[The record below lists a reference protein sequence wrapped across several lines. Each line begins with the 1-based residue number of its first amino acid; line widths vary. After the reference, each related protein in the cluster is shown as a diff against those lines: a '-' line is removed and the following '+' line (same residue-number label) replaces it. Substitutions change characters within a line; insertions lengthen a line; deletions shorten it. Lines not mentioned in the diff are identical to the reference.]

1 MSCLKK
7 VIDTVVTECGKLFTN
22 VVLWSDGMGTQLRS
36 RFIFQILAG
45 TMLLNK
51 SLHWFYNEGHH
62 GKVPMHNV
70 GGTIKNVIFQKVKS
84 GQIVVHTPKEFPDA
98 TMKFVSSIITVYL
111 PKSDEIVDQAPSI
124 PETLSVHK
132 FVPHINDRGDCSIEF
147 FKTVVDQEVFHIQW
161 YKRASDVVC
170 DHEKSNKGDSECLPC
185 GEWYIE
191 DGSEWLQCPICEQWF
206 HETCF

>member
-51 SLHWFYNEGHH
+51 SLRWFYNEGHH

-84 GQIVVHTPKEFPDA
+84 GQIVVHTPKECC
-98 TMKFVSSIITVYL
+98 
-111 PKSDEIVDQAPSI
+111 
-124 PETLSVHK
+124 H
-132 FVPHINDRGDCSIEF
+132 
-147 FKTVVDQEVFHIQW
+147 
-161 YKRASDVVC
+161 
-170 DHEKSNKGDSECLPC
+170 
-185 GEWYIE
+185 
-191 DGSEWLQCPICEQWF
+191 
-206 HETCF
+206 